1 MNAELNL
8 QAPLGQGERPMEDH
22 DRQPPPPSTAAVPI
36 SVYRELAAELQTT
49 QAELYQLRSENQR
62 LVEQNRSLRQE
73 ADRVVELTQTLQKAA
88 QRLAFSPPGSSVAPY
103 SATSLDRAN
112 APAAPG
118 DPYGSYG
125 PPANSGYNAGGY
137 ASGPE
142 AGAMPGEA
150 VQAGENPKSS
160 SRPTA
165 FDRPEPRPDLDR
177 EGMDSGGWWLVLT
190 VILIVM
196 TAFGTGFLIVRP
208 FLPNSN
214 GTDETPPLSNP
225 PTLAP

>member
-8 QAPLGQGERPMEDH
+8 QAPLGQGERPMEDQ
-22 DRQPPPPSTAAVPI
+22 DRQPPTPSTAAVPI

-103 SATSLDRAN
+103 SATSLDRAS
-112 APAAPG
+112 APG

-125 PPANSGYNAGGY
+125 PAVNSGYPSGGH
-137 ASGPE
+137 APGSE
-142 AGAMPGEA
+142 AGAISGEA
-150 VQAGENPKSS
+150 VQAGENPTVS

-165 FDRPEPRPDLDR
+165 FDRPELRPDPDR
-177 EGMDSGGWWLVLT
+177 EGMESGGWWLVLT

-214 GTDETPPLSNP
+214 GTNETPPLSNP
-225 PTLAP
+225 Q